1 MKKLFISAL
10 ALFAAF
16 SISAQDLSVVYN
28 QAVTAFNG
36 RDYATA
42 AQGFETL
49 IDQGM
54 DSEDVDVQGWVSTA
68 KSNLPRCYFMMGG
81 MAAQQ
86 KDLDKALTNF
96 IKSAE
101 LAELYGNFQ
110 QSVQSK
116 GWVANIY
123 RVKGGEAF
131 NNKDYATAAEV
142 FSKGYE
148 YDPLNTE
155 MALNL
160 AMSYSEL
167 ALANKDLELYRKGME
182 VYENIAALDNPKF
195 AEDVAKAKEM
205 IGIYTNNMVAVMQQA
220 GNNDAVIA
228 MADEMLAANPSNALA
243 QKIRLQA
250 LFSKKDYAGVIA
262 SAEAA
267 ASAQQNEEDRT
278 DMYFI
283 LGAAYNA
290 QAKAPQAI
298 EALGKVTAGS
308 NVAAAKDTIAKLT
321 ANNKQ

>member
-1 MKKLFISAL
+1 MKKLFISAV
-10 ALFAAF
+10 ALFAAC
-16 SISAQDLSVVYN
+16 SLYAQDLSGVYS

-36 RDYATA
+36 RDFAAA

-49 IDQGM
+49 IDQGF

-68 KSNLPRCYFMMGG
+68 KTNLPLCYFMMGG

-86 KDLDKALTNF
+86 KDLDTALTNF

-110 QSVQSK
+110 QAVKSK

-142 FSKGYE
+142 FAKGYE

-167 ALANKDLELYRKGME
+167 ALSNHDLEMFRKGME
-182 VYENIAALDNPKF
+182 VYENVASLDNPKF
-195 AEDVAKAKEM
+195 AEDAAKAKEM
-205 IGIYTNNMVAVMQQA
+205 IGVYTNNMVATMQQA

-228 MADEMLAANPSNALA
+228 MADQMLADNPSNGLA
-243 QKIRLQA
+243 HKIRLQA
-250 LFSKKDYAGVIA
+250 LFSKKDYAGVVA
-262 SAEAA
+262 SAEMAA
-267 ASAQQNEEDRT
+267 AAQQSDEDRS
-278 DMYFI
+278 DVYFI

-290 QAKAPQAI
+290 QSQAPQAI

-321 ANNKQ
+321 ANNKK